1 MTPPVASIVNLDTG
15 AAFAFVAE
23 GSPVRAQL
31 KAFVQGKVM
40 IMCQTAQAE
49 FLNAVSKYGGPL
61 EQARAARLL
70 TRLTGVPDNPSP
82 RVLAERP
89 AWRSGAP
96 RHDVS
101 TTTRRFPS
109 SGGSTQQHAQP
120 PTTLEAVPGEVGVR
134 LGPSVGSRSL
144 AHAARLSPYLGPDH
158 IAPGDRG

>member
-82 RVLAERP
+82 RVLALR
-89 AWRSGAP
+89 
-96 RHDVS
+96 
-101 TTTRRFPS
+101 TTQ
-109 SGGSTQQHAQP
+109 GVQP
-120 PTTLEAVPGEVGVR
+120 PDKIIFGTGDALAAVTATTDARFVRAAAAQGVVIAAAVFPQFR
-134 LGPSVGSRSL
+134 L
-144 AHAARLSPYLGPDH
+144 
-158 IAPGDRG
+158 RGL